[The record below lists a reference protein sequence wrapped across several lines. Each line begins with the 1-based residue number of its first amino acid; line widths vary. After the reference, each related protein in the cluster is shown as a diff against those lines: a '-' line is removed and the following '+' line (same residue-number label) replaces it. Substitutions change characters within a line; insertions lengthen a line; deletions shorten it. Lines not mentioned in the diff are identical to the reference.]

1 MSVSPDAPYISRPG
15 SNLAAGALAL
25 GVHLLFALLLVF
37 GVSWQTEHPA
47 PVMVDVWDALPPMQ
61 PPAPPPKREVV
72 PPPEPT
78 PLPEPPKAEPAPV
91 KSDPPPKAPDIAL
104 DKKKAEDERL
114 RKLKAMKEA
123 EARALAETTRIEAE
137 ALRKTREKQLADRK
151 KKELLRKM
159 EEEDMIQRVANE
171 EAANEQRLL
180 KQAEARAAA
189 SKRQTEL
196 DRIVGLHR
204 DKISAKVRSNTRLPG
219 TLKGNPE
226 VRCLVRLLPTGEV
239 QSVKITQSS
248 GDAAYDEAVVLAV
261 EKSSPLPLPADRE
274 ARAAFVPE
282 LYFVHRPKE

>member
-15 SNLAAGALAL
+15 PNLAAGAMAL

-61 PPAPPPKREVV
+61 PPAPPPKREGV